1 MGKRRI
7 RIYTRG
13 PRKNAILIG
22 TKPSKLSRI
31 SVASFKLNNLIKKH
45 IKSYL
50 LDLLLFNY

>member
-1 MGKRRI
+1 MGKR